1 MFLLALPHNLI
12 SNRINVFL
20 CYPITT
26 SKKVK
31 KWWKILE
38 NVSDKEKK
46 QTECT
51 KKLSFHWPCF
61 YGETHQQQYFYLKDV
76 VNVETVHFEED
87 F

>member
-1 MFLLALPHNLI
+1 MLSHNNI
-12 SNRINVFL
+12 
-20 CYPITT
+20 
-26 SKKVK
+26 KKGQKMVQVCM
-31 KWWKILE
+31 KILE

-51 KKLSFHWPCF
+51 KKLSFHWPCL

-76 VNVETVHFEED
+76 VNVETVHFEEY